1 MRCKNCFEEYDGL
14 LDICPYCGYY
24 EGKPPE
30 VEYALPVGTV
40 LYSRYK
46 IGETL
51 GCGGFGII
59 YKAYDDK
66 LERLVAIKEYYY
78 AGLVSRTSGTKEVAL
93 MAGKHQREYY
103 DALKRFL
110 DEARNTV
117 KFISNPN
124 IIDIMEWFEENNT
137 AYYVMEFLDGIS
149 LKDLLKQSPGGR
161 LDCDSAVEI
170 VSSIGEALTAIHN
183 AKYIHRD
190 VAPDNIFM
198 CANGNVKLI
207 DFGAA
212 RFSVNETLSQVLKP
226 GYAPAEQY
234 DSVNK
239 QGAWTDVYALG
250 ATMYR
255 MVTGVKPEESTNRKI
270 EDTLLPPSEVN
281 PEIPEN
287 ISNAIMRAMSVEIH
301 LRYQSVKE
309 FVSAISGT
317 KKVHTLQ
324 HVKKRRKNTRIIGI
338 AASLALVAGLA
349 IYFSHGWNRQKE
361 AATLPDA
368 ALTVWY
374 ILEDD
379 NEEESHKVKGLEQT
393 ITDFMQMYQ
402 NVSIEYKAIPEAEY
416 EGRLKQ
422 ALTEGA
428 LPDIYESTGIDAG
441 LVADAV
447 ELDGVIEQITPSKS
461 YFFGDYEVLYPDA
474 KRVPTS
480 FVMPITYVN
489 TSAVQTE
496 VEVFSDMSEFKAEE
510 GTLTYSVD
518 SVWEE
523 YYKSMADFG
532 DCELTEGGLEA
543 FLSGEA
549 DVYMGS
555 SADLEEVYGTMT
567 GKCTHMTLEGSRV
580 QCRAGSEWSVSDTS
594 KDNKTAAMRFLAY
607 LIEDPTAQDYL
618 YMQGDYGDKT
628 KLPIN
633 RDAVKT
639 LVSDDAQFYEKILE
653 EADSFKYMGETK

>member
-1 MRCKNCFEEYDGL
+1 MRCDNCFEEYDGI

-24 EGKPPE
+24 DGKPPE
-30 VEYALPVGTV
+30 VEYMLPAGT
-40 LYSRYK
+40 LLQSRYR
-46 IGETL
+46 IGESL
-51 GCGGFGII
+51 GCGGFGTT
-59 YKAYDDK
+59 YKAYDTK

-78 AGLVSRTSGTKEVAL
+78 AGLVSRTPGTKDVL
-93 MAGKHQREYY
+93 VIGKHPREYT
-103 DALKRFL
+103 DALQRFL

-124 IIDIMEWFEENNT
+124 IIDIMDWFEENNT
-137 AYYVMEFLDGIS
+137 AYYVMELLVGMT
-149 LKDLLKQSPGGR
+149 LKDLLKQSPESR
-161 LDCDSAVEI
+161 LDCDAAVEI
-170 VSSIGEALTAIHN
+170 VSSIGEALSAIHN

-198 CANGNVKLI
+198 CSNGNVKLI

-255 MVTGVKPEESTNRKI
+255 MVTGVKPDESTNRKI
-270 EDTLLPPSEVN
+270 EDTLLPPHEVN
-281 PEIPEN
+281 PDVPEN
-287 ISNAIMRAMSVEIH
+287 ISNAIMRAMSVESH
-301 LRYQSVKE
+301 LRYQTVKE
-309 FVSAISGT
+309 FVAAISGT
-317 KKVHTLQ
+317 RKVHTLQ
-324 HVKKRRKNTRIIGI
+324 HIKKRRKNTRIVGI

-368 ALTVWY
+368 SLTVWY

-402 NVSIEYKAIPEAEY
+402 NVSVEYKAISEAEY

-422 ALTEGA
+422 AQTEGNP
-428 LPDIYESTGIDAG
+428 PDIYESTGLDVG
-441 LVADAV
+441 LVAEAV
-447 ELDGVIEQITPSKS
+447 GLGGVIEQITPENA
-461 YFFGDYEVLYPDA
+461 YFLENYEVLYPDA

-480 FVMPITYVN
+480 FVMPIIYVN

-496 VEVFSDMSEFKAEE
+496 AEVFFDISEFKAEE
-510 GTLTYSVD
+510 GTLTYSVNLL
-518 SVWEE
+518 WEE
-523 YYKSMADFG
+523 YYINMTDFG

-555 SADLEEVYGTMT
+555 SADLEEVYSTMT

-594 KDNKTAAMRFLAY
+594 KNNKTAAMRFLAY

-653 EADSFKYMGETK
+653 EADTFGYMGETK